1 LFIHLRAENQGR
13 IVALD
18 PGVRNFFT
26 LFSENSFGW
35 IGSGD
40 IGKIQR
46 LCYYL
51 DDLISRLTKAKS
63 KTKQRLKKAA
73 NRMRLK
79 IRNLIDELHH
89 KTALFLVQNFDVI
102 LLPTFEVSQ
111 MTIHTSRKL
120 RSKSVRQMLNWVHYR
135 FELFLKH
142 KAAEYNKI
150 VLDLSEAYTSKTVSW
165 TGEILHNLGGKKVV
179 TGNDGFRL
187 DRDLNGAR
195 GIFIKSVVEKFSTTL
210 GDTPSIS

>member
-1 LFIHLRAENQGR
+1 MPVDVPKHLTSENQGR
-13 IVALD
+13 VVALD
-18 PGVRNFFT
+18 PGVRNFLK

-51 DDLISRLTKAKS
+51 DDLISRLTLAKS
-63 KTKQRLKKAA
+63 KTKQRMKKAA
-73 NRMRLK
+73 NRLRSK
-79 IRNLIDELHH
+79 IRNLVDELHH
-89 KTALFLVQNFDVI
+89 KAALFLVKNFDVI

-111 MTIHTSRKL
+111 MTTKSSRKL
-120 RSKSVRQMLNWVHYR
+120 RSKSVRQMLNWAHYR

-150 VLDLSEAYTSKTVSW
+150 VLDVCEAYTSKTVSW
-165 TGEILHNLGGKKVV
+165 TGEILNNLGGKKVI
-179 TGNDGFRL
+179 NR
-187 DRDLNGAR
+187 
-195 GIFIKSVVEKFSTTL
+195 
-210 GDTPSIS
+210 